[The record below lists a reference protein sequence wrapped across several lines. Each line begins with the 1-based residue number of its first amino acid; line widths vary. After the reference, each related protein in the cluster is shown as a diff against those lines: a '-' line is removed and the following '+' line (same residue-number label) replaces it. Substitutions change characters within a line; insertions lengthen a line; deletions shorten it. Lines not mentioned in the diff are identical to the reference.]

1 MKFIAKIDEIRR
13 KEPYRNKYDLM
24 DNCGYC
30 YSEILNSQQY
40 KELMSQ
46 SPSICEVV
54 YNTVDDDDLKGRKFW
69 EQKGL
74 PQIILEEITTSVYD
88 DLSTIT
94 TLFNLGVCNNSN
106 EVQQEVALGITKE
119 LLTFAIGEITGSEK
133 IRFITSVLFES
144 VKEYSSNNTK
154 VELGDVF
161 IHVTITSSTSNMCYE
176 KMIFWYKGDHLINMR
191 YAY

>member
-54 YNTVDDDDLKGRKFW
+54 YNTVDDDDLKGRKLW

-176 KMIFWYKGDHLINMR
+176 KMIIWYKGDQLINMR

>member
-1 MKFIAKIDEIRR
+1 MKLGEKSLIET
-13 KEPYRNKYDLM
+13 N
-24 DNCGYC
+24 
-30 YSEILNSQQY
+30 

-176 KMIFWYKGDHLINMR
+176 KMIFWYKGDQLINMR

>member
-30 YSEILNSQQY
+30 YSDILNSQQY

-176 KMIFWYKGDHLINMR
+176 KMIFWYKGDQLINMR

>member
-133 IRFITSVLFES
+133 IRFSTSVLFES

-176 KMIFWYKGDHLINMR
+176 KMIFWYKGDQLINMR

>member
-144 VKEYSSNNTK
+144 VKEYSSNDTK

-176 KMIFWYKGDHLINMR
+176 KMIFWYKGDQLINMR

>member
-94 TLFNLGVCNNSN
+94 TLFNIGVCNNSN

-176 KMIFWYKGDHLINMR
+176 KMIFWYKGDQLINMR

>member
-13 KEPYRNKYDLM
+13 KEPYLNKYDLM

-176 KMIFWYKGDHLINMR
+176 KMIFWYKGDQLINMR

>member
-40 KELMSQ
+40 KELMSK

-176 KMIFWYKGDHLINMR
+176 KMIFWYKGDQLINMR

>member
-30 YSEILNSQQY
+30 YSKILNSQQY

-176 KMIFWYKGDHLINMR
+176 KMIFWYKGDQLINMR

>member
-144 VKEYSSNNTK
+144 VKEYSGNNTK

-176 KMIFWYKGDHLINMR
+176 KMIFWYKGDQLINMR

>member
-144 VKEYSSNNTK
+144 VKEYSSNNKK

-176 KMIFWYKGDHLINMR
+176 KMIFWYKGDQLINMR

>member
-94 TLFNLGVCNNSN
+94 TLFNLGAVSY
-106 EVQQEVALGITKE
+106 TH
-119 LLTFAIGEITGSEK
+119 LTLPT
-133 IRFITSVLFES
+133 T
-144 VKEYSSNNTK
+144 
-154 VELGDVF
+154 
-161 IHVTITSSTSNMCYE
+161 
-176 KMIFWYKGDHLINMR
+176 
-191 YAY
+191 

>member
-176 KMIFWYKGDHLINMR
+176 KMIFWYKGDQLVNMR

>member
-176 KMIFWYKGDHLINMR
+176 KMIFWYKGDQLINMR

>member
-1 MKFIAKIDEIRR
+1 
-13 KEPYRNKYDLM
+13 M

-94 TLFNLGVCNNSN
+94 TLFDLGVCNNSN

-176 KMIFWYKGDHLINMR
+176 EMIFWYKGDQLINMR

>member
-161 IHVTITSSTSNMCYE
+161 IFVTITSSTSNMCYE
-176 KMIFWYKGDHLINMR
+176 KMIFWYKGDQLINMR